1 MRDVAIIGAGV
12 TKFGEL
18 WDKSFR
24 ALGIEAGIKAMS
36 DANLS
41 GSEIDGIFIGNM
53 SAGQFIKQKH
63 IDALI
68 ADYTGMATNH
78 IPATRVEAGG
88 ASGGVAFRQAVM
100 AVASGMHD
108 VVMVGGAEK
117 MTDMDDVSINSVLD
131 ATADAEWEAGMGVT
145 FAGLHAMIAN
155 RMIHDGIATREE
167 IASFSVN
174 SHFHGAL
181 NPNAQF
187 RKAIT
192 LDTVLKS
199 GPTATPLG
207 MFDCAPISDGAA
219 GLVLCPLEDAK
230 KYTDS
235 YVKVSAVAQASDTLA
250 LFQRPDITTYQAT
263 VEAAKRAYEQA
274 GITAQDIDVAEVHD
288 TYTVTGIMALQDLGF
303 YKRGEAG
310 KAVLNEECHFD
321 SGKIAINTSGGLKAR
336 GHPIGAT
343 GVAQIVEIVEQ
354 LRGRRN
360 RFRGHRQ
367 HPGGDVMSSVAR
379 EWREVP
385 GRYNLKGTK
394 CANCGTIY
402 FPRRDFC
409 PKCRRAGIGK
419 IEEYDICRTGEVY
432 TYSIVYDAP
441 AMCDMIKPYAVVMV
455 KTDDGVMIAGQ
466 LVDVDLEKVAIG
478 MRVRAVMRKLSTDG
492 ESGIIRYGYKFVPA
506 E

>member
-18 WDKSFR
+18 WNKSFR
-24 ALGIEAGIKAMS
+24 AIGIEAGVKAMG

-41 GSEIDGIFIGNM
+41 GSEIDGVFIGNM

-68 ADYTGMATNH
+68 ADYSGMATNN

-108 VVMVGGAEK
+108 VVLVGGAEK

-145 FAGLHAMIAN
+145 FAGLHAMMAQ
-155 RMIHDGIATREE
+155 RMIHDGVATREE

-199 GPTATPLG
+199 GPVASPLG

-219 GLVLCPLEDAK
+219 SLVLCPLEDAK
-230 KYTDS
+230 
-235 YVKVSAVAQASDTLA
+235 
-250 LFQRPDITTYQAT
+250 
-263 VEAAKRAYEQA
+263 
-274 GITAQDIDVAEVHD
+274 
-288 TYTVTGIMALQDLGF
+288 
-303 YKRGEAG
+303 
-310 KAVLNEECHFD
+310 N
-321 SGKIAINTSGGLKAR
+321 
-336 GHPIGAT
+336 
-343 GVAQIVEIVEQ
+343 
-354 LRGRRN
+354 
-360 RFRGHRQ
+360 
-367 HPGGDVMSSVAR
+367 
-379 EWREVP
+379 WR
-385 GRYNLKGTK
+385 T
-394 CANCGTIY
+394 
-402 FPRRDFC
+402 PR
-409 PKCRRAGIGK
+409 
-419 IEEYDICRTGEVY
+419 
-432 TYSIVYDAP
+432 
-441 AMCDMIKPYAVVMV
+441 
-455 KTDDGVMIAGQ
+455 
-466 LVDVDLEKVAIG
+466 
-478 MRVRAVMRKLSTDG
+478 ST
-492 ESGIIRYGYKFVPA
+492 PTPT
-506 E
+506 

>member
-18 WDKSFR
+18 WNKSFR
-24 ALGIEAGIKAMS
+24 ALGIEAGVKAMG

-41 GSEIDGIFIGNM
+41 GNEVDAVYIGNM

-68 ADYTGMATNH
+68 ADYSGMATNH

-108 VVMVGGAEK
+108 IVLVGGAEK

-145 FAGLHAMIAN
+145 FAGLHAMIAQ

-167 IASFSVN
+167 IAAFSVN

-207 MFDCAPISDGAA
+207 MFDCAPISDGA
-219 GLVLCPLEDAK
+219 LEDAK

-235 YVKVSAVAQASDTLA
+235 YVKVSAVTQASDTLA
-250 LFQRPDITTYQAT
+250 LFQRPDITTYGAT
-263 VEAAKRAYEQA
+263 VAAAKQAYEQA
-274 GITAQDIDVAEVHD
+274 GITAQDIQVAEVHD

-321 SGKIAINTSGGLKAR
+321 SGKVAINTSGGLKAR

-343 GVAQIVEIVEQ
+343 GVAQIVELVEQ
-354 LRGRRN
+354 LRGSADK
-360 RFRGHRQ
+360 RQ
-367 HPGGDVMSSVAR
+367 VQNAKYGLAQNTGG
-379 EWREVP
+379 
-385 GRYNLKGTK
+385 
-394 CANCGTIY
+394 
-402 FPRRDFC
+402 
-409 PKCRRAGIGK
+409 
-419 IEEYDICRTGEVY
+419 TGSAV
-432 TYSIVYDAP
+432 TVSILE
-441 AMCDMIKPYAVVMV
+441 AM
-455 KTDDGVMIAGQ
+455 
-466 LVDVDLEKVAIG
+466 
-478 MRVRAVMRKLSTDG
+478 
-492 ESGIIRYGYKFVPA
+492 
-506 E
+506 